1 MHEAQFWEEKNH
13 GFVQCYL
20 CRFHCRIADGGRGIC
35 GVRKNQKGTLYT
47 LVYGRAVATNID
59 PIEKKPLF
67 HLLPGSKSY
76 SIATVG
82 CNFRCLHCQN
92 DTISQWPHEHSHAQ
106 LPGEL
111 LPPEQII
118 QEALDS
124 GCQSIA
130 YTYTEP
136 TIYYEYAY
144 DTAKLAHEAG
154 LKNVFVSNGYTE
166 TKPLEEIAPFLDAA
180 NIDLK
185 GFSDP
190 FYKKCTGASLSGVL
204 ATLRD
209 YRRLGIWLEVT
220 TLLIPGQNDDAVE
233 LQNLAEFIVAEL
245 GAETPWHV
253 TGFFPAYKMLDTPPT
268 PMAALLRARAIGKE
282 AGLKHVYTGN
292 LYDADGE
299 STYCP
304 ACHVRVVHREG
315 FMLTENRIKQ
325 GRCEVCQADIAGVW
339 A

>member
-1 MHEAQFWEEKNH
+1 MHEAKFWEAKDN
-13 GFVQCYL
+13 GFVQCRL
-20 CRFHCRIADGGRGIC
+20 CRFNCRIAEGGRGIC
-35 GVRKNQKGTLYT
+35 GVRTNKQGVLYS

-92 DTISQWPHEHSHAQ
+92 ANISQWPHEHEQ
-106 LPGEL
+106 IPGEPL
-111 LPPEQII
+111 SPEQIVAD
-118 QEALDS
+118 ALAS

-144 DTAKLAHEAG
+144 DTAKLAHAAG
-154 LKNVFVSNGYTE
+154 LKNIFVSNGYTE
-166 TKPLEEIAPFLDAA
+166 TGPLEEIAPFLDAA

-185 GFSDP
+185 GFSDS
-190 FYKKCTGASLSGVL
+190 FYRKCTGASLAGVL
-204 ATLRD
+204 ETLRD
-209 YRRLGIWLEVT
+209 YHRLGIWLEVT
-220 TLLIPGQNDDAVE
+220 TLLITGQNDDDAE
-233 LQNLAEFIVAEL
+233 LKELAEFIATEL
-245 GAETPWHV
+245 GPETPWHV
-253 TGFFPAYKMLDTPPT
+253 TAFFPAFKMMDVPPT
-268 PMAALLRARAIGKE
+268 PMTSLLRAREIGKQ

-299 STYCP
+299 STFCP
-304 ACHVRVVHREG
+304 ECNARQIHRHG
-315 FMLTENRIKQ
+315 FELTENSLVA
-325 GRCEVCQADIAGVW
+325 GCCSVCGYSVAGFW
-339 A
+339 S